1 MTHLSKEGKMT
12 MENEK
17 NFEPQVY
24 ELIGEPDNVEKIR
37 NHIAFIIKGE
47 AQNQYAIAQEEGAL
61 DADDFN
67 FRVFIENAR
76 PYDTGNEPPSG
87 KPIINIMLQKTEA
100 FDGNPRMGPQ
110 RYKAIFIIDC
120 IAFGN
125 DGGEEWDDKSAAF
138 RAWKTARVIRTILM
152 SEQYLYLGFRG
163 VIGSRLIKSIETGV
177 PEMGGDAFTVVT
189 ARITLEVQFL
199 ERSISTSGPIIE
211 EISFTV
217 EPVSGEVTNINQ
229 KVL

>member
-1 MTHLSKEGKMT
+1 
-12 MENEK
+12 MENKK

-24 ELIGEPDNVEKIR
+24 ELISEPDNVEKIR

-47 AQNQYAIAQEEGAL
+47 TQNQYTIAQEEGAL

-67 FRVFIENAR
+67 FRVFVENAH
-76 PYDTGNEPPSG
+76 PYDTEGEPPL
-87 KPIINIMLQKTEA
+87 KPFINIMLQKTETV
-100 FDGNPRMGPQ
+100 DGNARMGPQ
-110 RYKAIFIIDC
+110 KYKATFIIDC

-125 DGGEEWDDKSAAF
+125 DGGDEWDDKAAAA

-152 SEQYLYLGFRG
+152 REQYLYLGLRG
-163 VIGSRLIKSIETGV
+163 VIGGRVIKSIETGV

-199 ERSISTSGPIIE
+199 ERSIGTSGPSIE
-211 EISFTV
+211 
-217 EPVSGEVTNINQ
+217 
-229 KVL
+229 